1 MIMETLLADHGNV
14 GATVADTS
22 LSLVTSLSAEV
33 VVLRERLEIVE
44 RLCEAQGLFGPNDI
58 DAFKAD
64 AGVAAIF
71 KQKRLAFIARVFGAM
86 RV

>member
-1 MIMETLLADHGNV
+1 MEGSLAVQGDIGS
-14 GATVADTS
+14 TVADTS
-22 LSLVTSLSAEV
+22 LSIATALSAEV

-44 RLCEAQGLFGPNDI
+44 RLCEAQGLFGPKDV

-64 AGVAAIF
+64 ADVAAIF
-71 KQKRLAFIARVFGAM
+71 KQKRLAFIACVFGAM